1 MRAHT
6 GHEEATM
13 LTKATTTT
21 MLPVSDL
28 DRAARFYGDTLG
40 LHPKTTGADGS
51 RIFDVGNGDA
61 IGLMPAESGAQSKHT
76 VLSFEVTDIAAEIRD
91 LERRGVRFADY
102 DLPDLKTVDHIAE
115 MGGEKAAW
123 FADPEGNILCI
134 HEVTG

>member
-1 MRAHT
+1 
-6 GHEEATM
+6 M

-21 MLPVSDL
+21 MLPVSDM
-28 DRAARFYGDTLG
+28 DRAARFYADTLG
-40 LHPKTTGADGS
+40 LHQKATGADGS
-51 RIFDVGNGDA
+51 RIFEAGSGDA
-61 IGLMPAESGAQSKHT
+61 IGLMPAEAGAQSKHT
-76 VLSFEVTDIAAEIRD
+76 MLSFEVTDIAAEIRD

-115 MGGEKAAW
+115 MGNEKAAW